1 MKYFKC
7 KRVLTD
13 GELYGL
19 VAPTFIFNAPSVAH
33 HFYDPP
39 DGDIEIHGMDITQ
52 EEVADFLSLQ
62 HACCEVEQVEFA
74 QVEPVLKTC
83 RAYKE
88 IDDRTVS
95 NIRKV
100 YDINR
105 ELSIIKLGFSDAQ
118 YIEMQAYI
126 EQCRAAGRAEKVA
139 IGLRLAE

>member
-7 KRVLTD
+7 KKVLTG

-19 VAPTFIFNAPSVAH
+19 VAPTFIFNAPSVTH
-33 HFYDPP
+33 HFYDPL

-52 EEVADFLSLQ
+52 EEVADFIALQ

-74 QVEPVLKTC
+74 EIESKLKSC

-88 IDDRTVS
+88 IDDRTVT
-95 NIRKV
+95 NIRNR

-105 ELSIIKLGFSDAQ
+105 ELSIIKLGTSDDQ

-126 EQCRAAGRAEKVA
+126 DQCRAAGRATKVA
-139 IGLRLAE
+139 MGLRLL